1 MEREIVLETAGAA
14 LFYYPRF
21 GIVHHEIRAHLHGE
35 EFRRLLLRGADLLQR
50 HHATKWLSDDRGNA
64 PLSRE
69 DGVWTQDVWL
79 PPVLEAGWRHWAM
92 VPPTSEDGQRNT
104 RVFTDTMAAL
114 GLSVRLFSD
123 PAEALAWLRAA

>member
-1 MEREIVLETAGAA
+1 MEREIVLESAEAA

-35 EFRRLLLRGADLLQR
+35 AFRRLLLLGSDVFLR
-50 HHATKWLSDDRGNA
+50 HRATKWLSDDRGNA

-79 PPVLEAGWRHWAM
+79 PPVLEAGWKHWAM
-92 VPPTSEDGQRNT
+92 VPPTSEAGERNI
-104 RVFTDTMAAL
+104 RVFTDMMAAL
-114 GLSVRLFSD
+114 GLSVRVLSD
-123 PAEALAWLRAA
+123 PAEALAWLQAA